1 MRILGVGLEVLDQRL
16 WMKRSTRAQEKFI
29 QENFSPKEISYCSRK
44 RNSMPHYSA
53 RWACKKALLQALGMS
68 DGRGKIAQEI
78 EIESGTDGRPRMT
91 LHPKVRALRAN
102 WKIQD
107 IKISLS
113 HTDHY
118 SVAEV
123 IILGQEKAGRER

>member
-16 WMKRSTRAQEKFI
+16 WMKRPSRAQEKFI

-44 RNSMPHYSA
+44 RNSTPHYSA
-53 RWACKKALLQALGMS
+53 RWACKKAVLQALGMNGS
-68 DGRGKIAQEI
+68 RKKIAQQI
-78 EIESGTDGRPRMT
+78 EIESGTDGRPKMT
-91 LHPKVRALRAN
+91 LHPQICTLKSD
-102 WKIQD
+102 WEIQD
-107 IKISLS
+107 IKVSLS

-123 IILGQEKAGRER
+123 IILGQEKAGRKR